1 MKISASA
8 SLTQTRPVWQIL
20 TRVNPVSFFIF
31 IFFLWFILACLV
43 IPNVNTVNTVFV
55 QDGKFTLEPLQKLT
69 NSARAMRSL
78 RNSFILAPTL
88 SLTVGIIGLSLVF
101 ITEYFD
107 IKGSKILRLGYMTT
121 LIYGG
126 IILVSGYKFIYSSN
140 GYLTN
145 IIASVFTGMN
155 RDWFTGYWAVL
166 FVMTFAC
173 TSNHMIFLRNAMR
186 SVDFQTVEAAQNM
199 GAKPW
204 TIIRRVVL
212 PVLTPSLLAVTI
224 LTFITGLSATS
235 APLLVGG
242 TEFQTITPMI
252 LTFANSIGSRDLAAL
267 LALFLGIASVALL
280 VLLTQ
285 LEKRGTYLSVSKV
298 KTTIKKQKIRNP
310 VLNLLAH
317 AYAYILFLVY
327 ITPVVLITLFS
338 FTNAATIGRR
348 QLSFTSFTIANYI
361 SVFTRRTA
369 YRPFLVSI
377 IYSALA
383 AFAVAL
389 LILLACR
396 LITKYKNRLT
406 ATLEYSF
413 LIPWL
418 LPNTLIAIGL
428 ITTYNFHRWFMFNKI
443 LTGTLFLLFLGY
455 VIIKIPFTLRM
466 TKAAFFAIDDS
477 LEDAAKN
484 LGAKTLYT
492 FVRVILP
499 VIMPTILAI
508 FALNFNSL
516 LGDYDMTV
524 FLYHPLSQPLGVY
537 IKSLTDNQA
546 NADNAALT
554 FVYAVLMMIIS
565 GVVLYLVYG
574 RGSREAFNEQGK

>member
-1 MKISASA
+1 MKIKPALSKTSPG
-8 SLTQTRPVWQIL
+8 SVL
-20 TRVNPVSFFIF
+20 IF
-31 IFFLWFILACLV
+31 ICFGWFVLTCLI
-43 IPNVNTVNTVFV
+43 IPNINTVYTVFV
-55 QDGKFTLEPLQKLT
+55 QDGKITFEPLYKLL
-69 NSARAMRSL
+69 NSARAMKSL

-88 SLTVGIIGLSLVF
+88 SLSVGFIGISLVF

-107 IKGSKILRLGYMTT
+107 IKGAKILRLGYMTT

-126 IILVSGYKFIYSSN
+126 IILVSGYKFIYSNN

-145 IIASVFTGMN
+145 LIAMVFPKFN
-155 RDWFTGYWAVL
+155 KNWFQGYWAVL

-199 GAKPW
+199 GAKPL
-204 TIIRRVVL
+204 TILVRVVL
-212 PVLTPSLLAVTI
+212 PVLVPSLLAVTI
-224 LTFITGLSATS
+224 LTFITGLGATS

-242 TEFQTITPMI
+242 TDFQTITPMI
-252 LTFANSIGSRDLAAL
+252 LTFANSIGSRDLASL
-267 LALFLGIASVALL
+267 LALFLGLASVILL
-280 VLLTQ
+280 AILTQ
-285 LEKRGTYLSVSKV
+285 LEKRGNYLSVSKV
-298 KTTIKKQKIRNP
+298 KTTIVKQKIHNP
-310 VLNLLAH
+310 VINILAH
-317 AYAYILFLVY
+317 TYAYLLFLIYVL
-327 ITPVVLITLFS
+327 PVVLIIMFS
-338 FTNAATIGRR
+338 FTNAATIGKR
-348 QLSFTSFTIANYI
+348 QLSLSGFTIRNYI
-361 SVFTRRTA
+361 SVFSRVTA

-377 IYSALA
+377 VYSALA

-396 LITKYKNRLT
+396 IITKQKSRLT
-406 ATLEYSF
+406 ETLEYSF

-418 LPNTLIAIGL
+418 LPNTLIAIGF
-428 ITTYNFHRWFMFNKI
+428 ITTYNMQRWYMFNKV
-443 LTGTLFLLFLGY
+443 LTGTLFILFLGY

-492 FVRVILP
+492 FLRVILP
-499 VIMPTILAI
+499 VIMPTVLAI

-516 LGDYDMTV
+516 LGDYDMSV
-524 FLYHPLSQPLGVY
+524 FLFHPLTQPLGVY
-537 IKSLTDNQA
+537 IKNLTDNQS
-546 NADNAALT
+546 NADNAAMT

-574 RGSREAFNEQGK
+574 RGSRDSFGEHSK